1 MENVAT
7 TSVCTNGKYDAN
19 LAATV
24 KGLLETTSAQSLIHT
39 WVQDQP
45 HYLQLL
51 TPLLTI
57 SEPYLKVLPAPRVPD
72 RDLLIY
78 VTVADSGL
86 SMVSGKKRKLRKYDF
101 AERLDASRPARVGA
115 WRSEMLWGKG
125 LQQLCKRL
133 AALIDEVRTDYPA
146 ATIIPM
152 IYWNGNELV
161 GKDGLEPTGT
171 YPYDTPI
178 GDAEQL
184 LADTKRHLAWTRDF
198 AARKGCAC
206 LGVMTGAK
214 SYLYGFSMIWE
225 RFMTEVRDYIIG
237 DPSNMFVY
245 VDATPFVETIDLLD
259 RYHMCFSD
267 DNITKTVQFM
277 RGTHHMLYMLSIL
290 RPAMGSVA
298 ELTRSHDYTLRPI
311 DVLEVRHQEDCTVNV
326 EVLAYC
332 KETLTKCGVSLSEM
346 IGLPFT
352 REEVEFR
359 QPLDFAP
366 VNPAEFA
373 TSGEPS
379 GADVSESVRPARAGA
394 KAAAVAQRDEATS
407 RPVPLD
413 SYGRSVTGGHY
424 DCWVYSIHDGVKY
437 VDYGEGPKR
446 LEIIKQPS
454 FDYDPSVRRI
464 SNEYHSSLTCISKVL
479 RGRGT
484 EGCGYVM
491 DEDGYVDLEDLGL
504 ALRKELRHPIPWN
517 IQNIM
522 DIFKLDKKQRFIAL
536 GCPDASRCGD
546 VPCSHWIFKI
556 KASQGHEDW
565 LQIDDSGIAKEWYVN
580 PGTDLGRWSGWNV
593 CSTPPT
599 VLYHRTDKRNF
610 TGIMRNGLLPG
621 GGDQHETGRPHV
633 YFADIPSTNE
643 NYISGV
649 RANKPLEIQ
658 IDLRMAIRAG
668 LCFFKTESDGVL
680 TRDKV
685 PNYTIISVLDA
696 TNGDVWYT
704 RSEQSDA
711 GAPAEATEDEPQ
723 GMKRDQAVVDDR
735 STALERIA
743 TTRTNVA
750 SPRAPQGEAKRQ
762 KTFNPMENVEMNVA
776 TCPVCNNSVFE
787 GQVHCTSC
795 GQLSPLNPRLL
806 KEQQKIYL
814 VQRSNLLKKMGLS
827 THVTAQVLASVGT
840 FDLRE
845 EDRSS
850 ILRGLNSPDS
860 AVLQE
865 ARKKHK
871 SALKN
876 GYHSL
881 LDRYELDM
889 QYRVRMLEVGRRD
902 ADILRM
908 ELCANLVLAAPKQS
922 QAQRT
927 LGVGLGST
935 SESRIARLAYIKTE
949 LEFLPSELQDALS
962 SRWIIMFQ
970 GMPYSPRAFVNIVSE
985 QDKPRSIG
993 CWNGIIHLRSQSLED
1008 LRREMDWVFGQNERY
1023 ARNSIEFAKNE
1034 SSKHLAR
1041 NAARYA
1047 DTRAPAAREGEHWS
1061 QGSWQNW
1068 SGWGGWDNDSGYSTW
1083 QWR

>member
-1 MENVAT
+1 M
-7 TSVCTNGKYDAN
+7 
-19 LAATV
+19 
-24 KGLLETTSAQSLIHT
+24 
-39 WVQDQP
+39 
-45 HYLQLL
+45 
-51 TPLLTI
+51 
-57 SEPYLKVLPAPRVPD
+57 
-72 RDLLIY
+72 
-78 VTVADSGL
+78 
-86 SMVSGKKRKLRKYDF
+86 
-101 AERLDASRPARVGA
+101 
-115 WRSEMLWGKG
+115 
-125 LQQLCKRL
+125 
-133 AALIDEVRTDYPA
+133 
-146 ATIIPM
+146 
-152 IYWNGNELV
+152 
-161 GKDGLEPTGT
+161 
-171 YPYDTPI
+171 
-178 GDAEQL
+178 
-184 LADTKRHLAWTRDF
+184 
-198 AARKGCAC
+198 
-206 LGVMTGAK
+206 
-214 SYLYGFSMIWE
+214 
-225 RFMTEVRDYIIG
+225 
-237 DPSNMFVY
+237 
-245 VDATPFVETIDLLD
+245 
-259 RYHMCFSD
+259 
-267 DNITKTVQFM
+267 
-277 RGTHHMLYMLSIL
+277 
-290 RPAMGSVA
+290 
-298 ELTRSHDYTLRPI
+298 
-311 DVLEVRHQEDCTVNV
+311 
-326 EVLAYC
+326 
-332 KETLTKCGVSLSEM
+332 
-346 IGLPFT
+346 
-352 REEVEFR
+352 
-359 QPLDFAP
+359 
-366 VNPAEFA
+366 
-373 TSGEPS
+373 
-379 GADVSESVRPARAGA
+379 
-394 KAAAVAQRDEATS
+394 
-407 RPVPLD
+407 
-413 SYGRSVTGGHY
+413 
-424 DCWVYSIHDGVKY
+424 
-437 VDYGEGPKR
+437 
-446 LEIIKQPS
+446 
-454 FDYDPSVRRI
+454 
-464 SNEYHSSLTCISKVL
+464 
-479 RGRGT
+479 
-484 EGCGYVM
+484 
-491 DEDGYVDLEDLGL
+491 DLEDLGL

-536 GCPDASRCGD
+536 GCPDASRCRD

-593 CSTPPT
+593 CSSPPT

-610 TGIMRNGLLPG
+610 AGIMRNGLLPG

-762 KTFNPMENVEMNVA
+762 KTFNPMENVEMKVA

-787 GQVHCTSC
+787 GQAHCTSC

-806 KEQQKIYL
+806 KEQQKNYL

-827 THVTAQVLASVGT
+827 T
-840 FDLRE
+840 
-845 EDRSS
+845 
-850 ILRGLNSPDS
+850 
-860 AVLQE
+860 
-865 ARKKHK
+865 
-871 SALKN
+871 
-876 GYHSL
+876 HSL

-902 ADILRM
+902 ADMLRM

-970 GMPYSPRAFVNIVSE
+970 GMPYSPRAFVNVVSE

-993 CWNGIIHLRSQSLED
+993 CWNGIIHLRSHSLED
-1008 LRREMDWVFGQNERY
+1008 LRREMDWIFGQNERY
-1023 ARNSIEFAKNE
+1023 AHNSIEFSKNE

-1068 SGWGGWDNDSGYSTW
+1068 SGWSGWSNDSGHYSTW